1 MNENACVRAIGVAW
15 ARALFASPAWIMSAI
30 SVQESF
36 LSVALAA
43 GKHVTVHLLN
53 GARVSGS
60 VRSFDKYSIVLETTT
75 QEQLIFKHSVSALL
89 MCCRNKRCSERCQS
103 EARLA

>member
-1 MNENACVRAIGVAW
+1 
-15 ARALFASPAWIMSAI
+15 MSVI

-36 LSVALAA
+36 LNVALAA

-53 GARVSGS
+53 GLKVSGS

-89 MCCRNKRCSERCQS
+89 LCCRNKHCSEQCQS
-103 EARLA
+103 GN